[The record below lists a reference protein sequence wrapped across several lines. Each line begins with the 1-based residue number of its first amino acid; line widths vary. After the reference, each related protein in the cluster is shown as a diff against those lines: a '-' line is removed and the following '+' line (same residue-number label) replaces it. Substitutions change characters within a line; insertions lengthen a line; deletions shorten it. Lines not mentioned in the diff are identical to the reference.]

1 MHVLAI
7 TFSSRNKHTFKSYQV
22 MGWWW
27 SSDSTAAPATESA
40 PPTTAQPPAPASIPF
55 RETPKK
61 NASPD
66 SDFEAL
72 FASFEKPSTTTK
84 PTVQT
89 QEPTSVAPTIT
100 HVTPAPKETPTHY
113 VPSPSGS
120 IEQQSENDAP
130 LDISPEALYPRQM
143 SCRQAFDQAFYCQSL
158 GGKFNDIYRYGELKS
173 CSDNWNAFWFCMR
186 IKALPDHERE
196 ERIKEFYQAKDE
208 RDKAEKGSSEKIWD
222 IRTEPVKKAFW
233 RNPDD
238 ETEKN

>member
-1 MHVLAI
+1 
-7 TFSSRNKHTFKSYQV
+7 

-40 PPTTAQPPAPASIPF
+40 PTGTTQTPTPVSTIQ

-61 NASPD
+61 ASPD

-72 FASFEKPSTTTK
+72 FASFEKPSTTTTI
-84 PTVQT
+84 PTNPAPQ
-89 QEPTSVAPTIT
+89 PVATPPKIQ

-120 IEQQSENDAP
+120 IEQQSDSDAP
-130 LDISPEALYPRQM
+130 IDISPDALYPRQM

-158 GGKFNDIYRYGELKS
+158 GGKFNDIYRYGELRS

-186 IKALPDHERE
+186 IKTLPDRERE
-196 ERIKEFYQAKDE
+196 ERIKEFYKARDE
-208 RDKAEKGSSEKIWD
+208 QNKAERGSSEKIWD
-222 IRTEPVKKAFW
+222 LRTEPVKKAFW
-233 RNPDD
+233 RDPD
-238 ETEKN
+238 EVTEKN

>member
-1 MHVLAI
+1 
-7 TFSSRNKHTFKSYQV
+7 

-40 PPTTAQPPAPASIPF
+40 PPATAQTPAPVSTTY
-55 RETPKK
+55 REAPKK

-66 SDFEAL
+66 SDLEAL
-72 FASFEKPSTTTK
+72 FASFEKPSE
-84 PTVQT
+84 PTRPTSTT
-89 QEPTSVAPTIT
+89 QEYTNVAPRID
-100 HVTPAPKETPTHY
+100 HITPAPKETPTNY

-120 IEQQSENDAP
+120 IEQQSPTDAP

-158 GGKFNDIYRYGELKS
+158 GGKFNDIYRYGELRS

-186 IKALPDHERE
+186 IKTLPDKEKE

-208 RDKAEKGSSEKIWD
+208 QNKAEKGSSEKIWNL
-222 IRTEPVKKAFW
+222 RTEPVKKAFW
-233 RNPDD
+233 RDPEDV
-238 ETEKN
+238 TEKN

>member
-1 MHVLAI
+1 
-7 TFSSRNKHTFKSYQV
+7 

-27 SSDSTAAPATESA
+27 SSDSTAAPAMESA
-40 PPTTAQPPAPASIPF
+40 PTQTLPTQAPVSTTH
-55 RETPKK
+55 REAPKK
-61 NASPD
+61 ASPD

-72 FASFEKPSTTTK
+72 FASFEKPSTSTK
-84 PTVQT
+84 PANPTPQPSVTAPVQ
-89 QEPTSVAPTIT
+89 

-120 IEQQSENDAP
+120 IEQQSETDAP

-158 GGKFNDIYRYGELKS
+158 GGKFNDIYRYGELRS

-186 IKALPDHERE
+186 IKTLPDREKE

-208 RDKAEKGSSEKIWD
+208 QNKAEKGSSEKIWD
-222 IRTEPVKKAFW
+222 LRTEPVKKAFW
-233 RNPDD
+233 RDPD
-238 ETEKN
+238 EVTEKS

>member
-1 MHVLAI
+1 
-7 TFSSRNKHTFKSYQV
+7 

-40 PPTTAQPPAPASIPF
+40 PTQTLPTQASVSTTH
-55 RETPKK
+55 REAPKK
-61 NASPD
+61 ASPD

-72 FASFEKPSTTTK
+72 FASFEKPSTSTK
-84 PTVQT
+84 PANPKPQPPVT
-89 QEPTSVAPTIT
+89 APELQ

-120 IEQQSENDAP
+120 IEQQSETDAP

-158 GGKFNDIYRYGELKS
+158 GGKFNDIYRYGELRS

-186 IKALPDHERE
+186 IKTLPDREKE

-208 RDKAEKGSSEKIWD
+208 QNKAEKGSSEKIWD
-222 IRTEPVKKAFW
+222 LRTEPVKKAFW
-233 RNPDD
+233 RNPD
-238 ETEKN
+238 EVTEKS

>member
-1 MHVLAI
+1 
-7 TFSSRNKHTFKSYQV
+7 

-27 SSDSTAAPATESA
+27 SSDSTTAPVAE
-40 PPTTAQPPAPASIPF
+40 PASSQPIQTPTPVSPTP

-61 NASPD
+61 PSPD

-72 FASFEKPSTTTK
+72 FASFEKPTTT
-84 PTVQT
+84 T
-89 QEPTSVAPTIT
+89 APTNAAPQPSVIAQEIQ

-120 IEQQSENDAP
+120 IEQQSAIDAP

-158 GGKFNDIYRYGELKS
+158 GGKFNDIYRYGELRS

-186 IKALPDHERE
+186 IKTLPDRE
-196 ERIKEFYQAKDE
+196 KEDRIKEFYQARDE
-208 RDKAEKGSSEKIWD
+208 QNKAEKGSSEKIWD
-222 IRTEPVKKAFW
+222 LRTEPVTKAFW
-233 RNPDD
+233 RDPD
-238 ETEKN
+238 EVTEKN

>member
-1 MHVLAI
+1 
-7 TFSSRNKHTFKSYQV
+7 

-40 PPTTAQPPAPASIPF
+40 PPTTAQPPALASIPF

-89 QEPTSVAPTIT
+89 QEPTS
-100 HVTPAPKETPTHY
+100 
-113 VPSPSGS
+113 
-120 IEQQSENDAP
+120 
-130 LDISPEALYPRQM
+130 
-143 SCRQAFDQAFYCQSL
+143 
-158 GGKFNDIYRYGELKS
+158 GKFNDIYRYGELKS

>member
-1 MHVLAI
+1 
-7 TFSSRNKHTFKSYQV
+7 
-22 MGWWW
+22 
-27 SSDSTAAPATESA
+27 
-40 PPTTAQPPAPASIPF
+40 
-55 RETPKK
+55 
-61 NASPD
+61 
-66 SDFEAL
+66 
-72 FASFEKPSTTTK
+72 
-84 PTVQT
+84 
-89 QEPTSVAPTIT
+89 
-100 HVTPAPKETPTHY
+100 
-113 VPSPSGS
+113 
-120 IEQQSENDAP
+120 
-130 LDISPEALYPRQM
+130 M

-233 RNPDD
+233 RNPND